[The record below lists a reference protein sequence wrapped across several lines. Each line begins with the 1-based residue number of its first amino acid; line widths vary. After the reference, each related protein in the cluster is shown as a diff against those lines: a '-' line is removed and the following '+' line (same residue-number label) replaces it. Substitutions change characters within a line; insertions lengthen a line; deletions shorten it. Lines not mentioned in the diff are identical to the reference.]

1 MSHEINIPDTATKSE
16 TYDLLLK
23 QIDFLL
29 QDEDNII
36 ANISNI
42 TSVLKYSLKDI
53 IWVGFYFY
61 DLQNKQLV
69 IGPYQGKVPCTR
81 IDYGKGV
88 CGQALQ
94 RKETLVV
101 PDVEKFPGHIYCDSA
116 SRSEIVVPII
126 VDGIEKGVLDLDSD
140 KLENFD
146 LTDKEYLEQLVKKT
160 SRLFTK

>member
-16 TYDLLLK
+16 TYNLLLK

-61 DLQNKQLV
+61 DPQKKQLV

-101 PDVEKFPGHIYCDSA
+101 PDVENFPGHIYCDSA

-146 LTDKEYLEQLVKKT
+146 STDKDYLEQLVKNI
-160 SRLFTK
+160 SGLFTK

>member
-101 PDVEKFPGHIYCDSA
+101 PDVENFPGHIYCDSA

-146 LTDKEYLEQLVKKT
+146 STDKDYLEQLVKNI
-160 SRLFTK
+160 SGLFTK

>member
-1 MSHEINIPDTATKSE
+1 MSHEINIPDSATKNE
-16 TYDLLLK
+16 TYDLILK

-42 TSVLKYSLKDI
+42 TSVLKHSLKDV
-53 IWVGFYFY
+53 IWAGFYFY
-61 DLQNKQLV
+61 DSSKDQLV
-69 IGPYQGKVPCTR
+69 LGPFQGNLACTR

-126 VDGIEKGVLDLDSD
+126 IDGVHKGVLDLDSD
-140 KLENFD
+140 KLNNFD
-146 LTDKEYLEQLVKKT
+146 TTDKEYLEQLIKNIG
-160 SRLFTK
+160 RLFP